1 MTSSRHGHGVD
12 GGYGVTR
19 TAGQAVLCAKESW
32 AFKVF
37 RGISGA
43 PPTPKTL
50 VAHSLTPGLTTKQCA
65 RILSKVPSVAGLG
78 SRRCRRWPWLL
89 SERGWPC
96 ARVCV
101 WTAPLG
107 AAGPHGDPA
116 LRDPTAAV
124 LRCALRVPEFRPGP
138 PRFQALSPDLSR
150 QRPEKAVGLGT
161 GSSDL

>member
-1 MTSSRHGHGVD
+1 MGTGET
-12 GGYGVTR
+12 GG
-19 TAGQAVLCAKESW
+19 TASPAL
-32 AFKVF
+32 
-37 RGISGA
+37 RGRRFSAPRSLGRLRYFGASPA
-43 PPTPKTL
+43 PPPKTL
-50 VAHSLTPGLTTKQCA
+50 VAHSLTPVLTTKQCA
-65 RILSKVPSVAGLG
+65 RISSKVPSVAGLG
-78 SRRCRRWPWLL
+78 SRQCRRWPWLL

-101 WTAPLG
+101 WTTPLG

-138 PRFQALSPDLSR
+138 PRFQALSPDPSR
-150 QRPEKAVGLGT
+150 QRPEKAVELGT